1 MTHSPL
7 QSRISWLLWSLAG
20 LTLIAPVLVWL
31 APALVPWTALLAL
44 PSFGLAIWG
53 QRSLRRSLS
62 PLPRLTQVIEQA
74 GRGQFVQ
81 RITHL
86 ECEDE
91 IARLCWGVNDLLDRL
106 EVYFQAPTGQN
117 ATGLETLR
125 QQLDQDWSGD
135 FGQALEQCRRL
146 RTECAEQQRTHG
158 RYRLLERIQMLNS
171 TNLLPNLASGR
182 QDLVSVNQEMQAVL
196 DLATTTAH
204 EAEDGQATV
213 GQVVAYLH
221 AIAERINHVADAVAR
236 LNAQSQQVTAAV
248 QLITAIANQTNLLA
262 LNAAIEAARA
272 GEAGRGFAVVADE
285 VRKLA
290 ESSRR
295 ASESIGQ
302 VMGELRGESERMLED
317 SDTMREMAGQS
328 SAVIGEMEE
337 RFAQFAQSARETRTH
352 AMSARDKGFGTLV
365 KVDHMI
371 YKQRAY
377 MAIVTDGR
385 ESEHVEAV
393 RVDHHG
399 CRLGRWYD
407 TNGRDHFG
415 ETRAYASLEAPH
427 ARVHENVHRL
437 LPLLGSGW
445 EAQPELQDA
454 ILQAMRASEEA
465 SLQVMREVDRML
477 VEKHGT

>member
-20 LTLIAPVLVWL
+20 LTLVAPVLAWL
-31 APALVPWTALLAL
+31 APALAPWTALIVA
-44 PSFGLAIWG
+44 PAIGLAVWG
-53 QRSLRRSLS
+53 QRTLVRSLA

-74 GRGQFVQ
+74 GRGQFVK

-106 EVYFQAPTGQN
+106 EVYFQTPTGGS

-125 QQLDQDWSGD
+125 QQLDRDWSGD
-135 FGQALEQCRRL
+135 FEQAMQQCERL
-146 RTECAEQQRTHG
+146 RAECAERERTHG
-158 RYRLLERIQMLNS
+158 RYRLLERTQALNS
-171 TNLLPNLASGR
+171 TNLLSNLASSQ
-182 QDLVSVNQEMQAVL
+182 QDLARVNQEMQSVL
-196 DLATTTAH
+196 DLATATAR

-213 GQVVAYLH
+213 GQVVNYLH

-236 LNAQSQQVTAAV
+236 LNAQSRQVTDAV
-248 QLITAIANQTNLLA
+248 QLITTIANQTNLLA

-302 VMGELRGESERMLED
+302 VMGELRGESERMLDD
-317 SDTMREMAGQS
+317 SDAMREMAGQS

-337 RFAQFAQSARETRTH
+337 RFAQFAGSARETQSH
-352 AMSARDKGFGTLV
+352 AQHARDMGFGTLV

-377 MAIVTDGR
+377 MAIATDGR
-385 ESEHVEAV
+385 EREHVEAIS
-393 RVDHHG
+393 VDHQN
-399 CRLGRWYD
+399 CRLGRWYA
-407 TNGRDHFG
+407 TSGQEHFG
-415 ETRAYASLEAPH
+415 ETRAYAGLDKPH
-427 ARVHENVHRL
+427 ARVHESVHQL
-437 LPLLGSGW
+437 LSLLGNGW
-445 EAQPELQDA
+445 EDRPELQET
-454 ILQAMRASEEA
+454 ILQAMRTAEEA

-477 VEKHGT
+477 TEKHGS

>member
-20 LTLIAPVLVWL
+20 LTLVAPVLAWL
-31 APALVPWTALLAL
+31 APALAPWTVLIVAPAI
-44 PSFGLAIWG
+44 GLAVWG
-53 QRSLRRSLS
+53 QRTLGRSLA

-74 GRGQFVQ
+74 GRGQFVK

-106 EVYFQAPTGQN
+106 EVYFQTPTGGS

-125 QQLDQDWSGD
+125 QQLDRDWSGD
-135 FGQALEQCRRL
+135 FEQAMQQCERL
-146 RTECAEQQRTHG
+146 RAECAERERTHG
-158 RYRLLERIQMLNS
+158 RYRLLERTQALNS
-171 TNLLPNLASGR
+171 ANLLSNLASSQ
-182 QDLVSVNQEMQAVL
+182 QDLARVNQEMQSVL
-196 DLATTTAH
+196 DLATATAR

-213 GQVVAYLH
+213 GQVVNYLH

-236 LNAQSQQVTAAV
+236 LNAQSRQVTDAV
-248 QLITAIANQTNLLA
+248 QLITTIANQTNLLA

-302 VMGELRGESERMLED
+302 VMGELRGESERMLDD
-317 SDTMREMAGQS
+317 SDAMREMAGQS

-337 RFAQFAQSARETRTH
+337 RFAQFAGSARETQSH
-352 AMSARDKGFGTLV
+352 AQHARDMGFGTLV

-377 MAIVTDGR
+377 MAIATDGR
-385 ESEHVEAV
+385 EREHVEAIS
-393 RVDHHG
+393 VDHQN
-399 CRLGRWYD
+399 CRLGRWYA
-407 TNGRDHFG
+407 TSGQEHFG
-415 ETRAYASLEAPH
+415 ETRAYAGLDKPH
-427 ARVHENVHRL
+427 ARVHESVHQL
-437 LPLLGSGW
+437 LSLLGNGW
-445 EAQPELQDA
+445 EDRPELQET
-454 ILQAMRASEEA
+454 ILQAMRTAEEA

-477 VEKHGT
+477 TEKHGS